1 MTSETDGDWSL
12 GMHNGA
18 LRAPIAAEDLGTAK
32 VAPSGD
38 FVAGSH
44 ATFTLTYT
52 AGRFGVDDTGSL
64 RIVFRFATDQ
74 TNLQLTDPAAPG
86 YTTVRASNGAVLDVS
101 FSPKANIRPWDR
113 TLWIKVVRG
122 YLSEGDTITVVMGDT
137 EGGSP
142 GLRLQTFCEDSF
154 EFRVLADPIAT
165 FNFQPL
171 PDQPTIRIVPGPP
184 ERVVAVVPTM
194 RRAGESFALKVK
206 GEDRWGNPS
215 DRCDTTLSLR
225 VQGPIAGAPE
235 SLTMTPGPRAF
246 EISGLSGAEPGE
258 GFVELLDKS
267 GTVVARTNPIR
278 IVSPDTADVH
288 FWADLHGQSEETVGT
303 NSAQDYFAFARD
315 LAFVDACAHQ
325 GNDFQMDEGFWSH
338 LNRVTAAFDEPHRY
352 VTLPGYEWSG
362 NTALGGDRNVFFP
375 VEGRT
380 IRRSSHAL
388 IEDLGDA
395 DTDCFTANDLF
406 AAFDRAGEHD
416 VLCFAHCGGR
426 YADIKLAHDGR
437 FEKSVEVHSSWGT
450 FEWLVHD
457 AFDMGYRVGIVANS
471 DGHKGRPGAS
481 YPGAGIFGAIGG
493 LTCYLMPELTRPA
506 LIEAIRRR
514 RHYGTTGG
522 PTGRM
527 ILDATL
533 RFDGDGT
540 VFGDDPRLGGGPG
553 ETTRTARM
561 GDIVYL
567 PAGAAELSFEV
578 SAASP
583 VERVDV
589 FNGRTCIGTFRP
601 FDEAGLGRRIR
612 VLWEGALYRGR
623 ARQIVW
629 DGTAVVDGNRVV
641 EATPIA
647 FLNKDKT
654 LEVEG
659 NTLAWRSITTG
670 NQSGFDILLEEA
682 REGRLR
688 VSTKELDLDCAISEI
703 GLEGVE
709 VSAEGELPR
718 WIRASRLP
726 DTNAALSFAASCPI
740 ELKPEGDNPVFVR
753 VALEDGTRA
762 WTSPIYVTREAPPR
776 TS

>member
-1 MTSETDGDWSL
+1 
-12 GMHNGA
+12 MHNGA
-18 LRAPIAAEDLGTAK
+18 LRAPIAAEDLGTAT
-32 VAPSGD
+32 VTPSGD
-38 FVAGSH
+38 FVAGSY

-52 AGRFGVDDTGSL
+52 AGRFGIDDTGSL

-74 TNLQLTDPAAPG
+74 TNLQLTDPEAPG
-86 YTTVRASNGAVLDVS
+86 YVTVRASNGAVLDVT

-122 YLSEGDTITVVMGDT
+122 YLSEGDNITVVMGNT

-142 GLRLQTFCEDSF
+142 GLRLQTFCEDTF

-171 PDQPTIRIVPGPP
+171 PEQPTIRIVSGTP
-184 ERVVAVVPTM
+184 ERVIAVIPTM
-194 RRAGESFALKVK
+194 RRVGETFALKVK
-206 GEDRWGNPS
+206 GEDLWGNPS
-215 DRCDTTLSLR
+215 DRCDATLALR
-225 VQGPIAGAPE
+225 VHGPVSGAPARIA
-235 SLTMTPGPRAF
+235 MTPGPRAF
-246 EISGLSGAEPGE
+246 EIPGLSGGEPGE
-258 GFVELLDKS
+258 GFVELVDDG
-267 GTVVARTNPIR
+267 GTVVARTNPIQ
-278 IVSPDTADVH
+278 IVASETADIH

-303 NSAQDYFAFARD
+303 NSAHDYFAFARD

-325 GNDFQMDEGFWSH
+325 GNDFQMDEGFWSF
-338 LNRVTAAFDEPHRY
+338 LNNVTERFNEPHRY

-388 IEDLGDA
+388 IEDLSDA
-395 DTDCFTANDLF
+395 DTDCFTAADLF
-406 AAFDRAGEHD
+406 AAFDNAGEHD

-450 FEWLVHD
+450 FEWLVND
-457 AFDMGYRVGIVANS
+457 AFDMGYRAGIVANS

-481 YPGAGIFGAIGG
+481 YPGAGLFGAIGG
-493 LTCYLMPELTRPA
+493 LTCYVMPELTRPA
-506 LIEAIRRR
+506 LTEAIRRR
-514 RHYGTTGG
+514 RHYATTGG

-527 ILDATL
+527 IVDATL
-533 RFDGDGT
+533 RFESEGT
-540 VFGDDPRLGGGPG
+540 VFGDDPRLGAASGLPS
-553 ETTRTARM
+553 TTAMM

-567 PAGAAELSFEV
+567 PQGGAELSFEL

-589 FNGRTCIGTFRP
+589 FNGRSCVSTFRP

-629 DGTAVVDGNRVV
+629 DGTATVDGNRIL
-641 EATPIA
+641 EARPIA
-647 FLNKDKT
+647 FMNKDKT
-654 LEVEG
+654 LDVNE
-659 NTLAWRSITTG
+659 NTLSWRSITTG

-682 REGRLR
+682 SEGHLR
-688 VSTKELDLDCAISEI
+688 VSTKEIDLECAISDI
-703 GLEGVE
+703 SLQGVE
-709 VSAEGELPR
+709 VSAPGELPR

-726 DTNAALSFAASCPI
+726 DTNTALSFAATCRI
-740 ELKPEGDNPVFVR
+740 DLKEHGDNPVFVR

-762 WTSPIYVTREAPPR
+762 WTSPIYVTRETPPR
-776 TS
+776 TT